1 MLSRVTID
9 AVALTPA
16 TAEVLKEVR
25 DNRLLAKSRMEVHP
39 GGLTGAILAYQD
51 KPSPQVVV
59 VEEEDDDATLL
70 GRIDQLA
77 ELCEPGTRVI
87 VIGRLNDIKLYRT
100 LTGRGVSEYLL
111 IPVNRA
117 QVMDALLGL
126 FADPGAS
133 PRGKVI
139 AVWGARGGAGAS
151 TLAQNLA
158 WSLSTQLGE
167 DVAYVDLDLAFGTS
181 VLAFNLE
188 AKQGVAEL
196 LAQPDRLDSVLL
208 DRFLLPYD
216 DHLKVLSSAAD
227 IRNIPVISVEAIDRL
242 LEIAS
247 RMVPALVLDVPHVW
261 ADWSEHILAAADE
274 VVLVARPELA
284 SLRDCKT
291 LFDVMSSR
299 RSEAAAIRLVL
310 NGLDAAR
317 KSQLTAKDFEE
328 TLGARPALL
337 VPLEPALFGDA
348 GNNGQMLGEVA
359 KSHKVVELIAGFAL
373 QLAGRGP
380 ARKAA
385 APKRK
390 SLLSWLKK

>member
-1 MLSRVTID
+1 MLIRVTID
-9 AVALTPA
+9 AFALTPE

-25 DNRLLAKSRMEVHP
+25 DDRLLAKSRMEVHP
-39 GGLTGAILAYQD
+39 GGLAGAIEAYQD

-59 VEEEDDDATLL
+59 VEEDDDDAALL
-70 GRIDQLA
+70 ARLDQLA

-100 LTGRGVSEYLL
+100 LTARGVSEYLL
-111 IPVNRA
+111 APVNRT
-117 QVMDALLGL
+117 QVMDALIAL
-126 FADPGAS
+126 FSDPTAS

-158 WSLSTQLGE
+158 WSLSSQLGE

-188 AKQGVAEL
+188 AKQGIAEL
-196 LAQPDRLDSVLL
+196 LAQPDRLDTVLL

-216 DHLKVLSSAAD
+216 DHLKVLSSAGD
-227 IRNIPVISVEAIDRL
+227 IRNNPPIGVEAVDRL

-247 RMVPALVLDVPHVW
+247 RMVPALVLDLPHVW

-284 SLRDCKT
+284 TLRDCKA
-291 LFDVMSSR
+291 LLDVVAGR
-299 RSEAAAIRLVL
+299 RGEGAAIRLVL
-310 NGLDAAR
+310 NGLDAAK

-328 TLGARPALL
+328 TLGVKPALL
-337 VPLEPALFGDA
+337 LPFEPALFGEA
-348 GNNGQMLGEVA
+348 ANNGQMLGETA
-359 KSHKVVELIAGFAL
+359 KSHKIVELIAGFAL

-390 SLLSWLKK
+390 PLFSWLKK